1 MIGKLL
7 GHKCI
12 ATTAR
17 YAHLL
22 DQPLRDVSEAVAS
35 RIASAKAT

>member
-1 MIGKLL
+1 VVGAVL
-7 GHKCI
+7 GHTAP

-22 DQPLRDVSEAVAS
+22 DQPQREAVA
-35 RIASAKAT
+35 AVADAVKVK